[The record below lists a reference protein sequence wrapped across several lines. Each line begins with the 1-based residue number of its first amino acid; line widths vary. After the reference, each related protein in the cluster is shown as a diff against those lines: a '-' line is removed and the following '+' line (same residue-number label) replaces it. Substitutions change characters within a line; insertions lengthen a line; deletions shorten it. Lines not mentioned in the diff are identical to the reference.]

1 MDYFPSVAHHFP
13 TVAPYF
19 PDPGNRNGTDFA
31 VGGSISA
38 DLPAQIEAYLAS
50 TGGRASADDLYVIW
64 IGANDFAAGV
74 GSPSATAENIRGGI
88 IQLRQAGAR
97 AFVVITVPDI
107 SLTPTVIA
115 AGGSI
120 IQAAKQFVFTVNSL
134 LEVEILPYAWSRG
147 VKIDLVDINQIFT
160 QRCSTLPGL
169 VFQTVPVP
177 RTIQAVP

>member
-1 MDYFPSVAHHFP
+1 MRKLAL
-13 TVAPYF
+13 
-19 PDPGNRNGTDFA
+19 FA
-31 VGGSISA
+31 FC
-38 DLPAQIEAYLAS
+38 
-50 TGGRASADDLYVIW
+50 
-64 IGANDFAAGV
+64 GANDFAAGV
-74 GSPSATAENIRGGI
+74 SPSATAENIRGGI

-160 QRCSTLPGL
+160 QLVLDPARFGFSNSTGAAYNPGGPLSPSNPVSDPNDYVFWDGFHPTTKAHHIAAEYIYRTLSL
-169 VFQTVPVP
+169 VSREDHRVRLSRP
-177 RTIQAVP
+177 